1 MTLKQNVS
9 ELEHKLLYVLRP
21 VNDEWMAAHDL
32 YINELIE
39 RGLVEKQRIEVNEF
53 AGVAIGFEYEPIYR
67 KHKYY
72 PLTKEGEKMV
82 EILTARGIKVPPLTF

>member
-1 MTLKQNVS
+1 MTPKQNVS

-39 RGLVEKQRIEVNEF
+39 RGIVEKQRIEVNEF
-53 AGVAIGFEYEPIYR
+53 AGVAIGFEWKPFYR
-67 KHKYY
+67 KHKDY
-72 PLTKEGEKMV
+72 PLTEEGKKIV
-82 EILTARGIKVPPLTF
+82 ESLTERGIKVPPLTY

>member
-39 RGLVEKQRIEVNEF
+39 RGLVEKQRIEVDEF
-53 AGVAIGFEYEPIYR
+53 AGVAIGLECEPFYR

-82 EILTARGIKVPPLTF
+82 ESLTARGIKVPPLTY

>member
-1 MTLKQNVS
+1 MSINQNAN

-39 RGLVEKQRIEVNEF
+39 RGLVEKQRIEVDEF
-53 AGVAIGFEYEPIYR
+53 AGVGIGFEYELIYR

-72 PLTKEGEKMV
+72 HLTKEGEKMV
-82 EILTARGIKVPPLTF
+82 ESLTARGIKVPPLTY